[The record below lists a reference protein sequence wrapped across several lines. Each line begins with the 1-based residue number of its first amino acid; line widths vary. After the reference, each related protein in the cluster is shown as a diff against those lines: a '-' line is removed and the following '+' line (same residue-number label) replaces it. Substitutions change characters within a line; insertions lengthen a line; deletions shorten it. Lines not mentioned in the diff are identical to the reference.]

1 MPTNKDIITAIFAET
16 AKGNGRPFV
25 EAMADDMTW
34 RTIGSGSWS
43 GRFAGK
49 DTIVREIF
57 SKLRERF
64 EGPNTCVPTR
74 ILADG
79 NHVVVQAHGK
89 NRSKAGKA
97 YENDYCFV
105 IRMKDGKIAE
115 YEEYCDT
122 ELVTAVLGE
131 RV

>member
-25 EAMADDMTW
+25 DAMADDVTW

-57 SKLRERF
+57 GKLRERF
-64 EGPNTCVPTR
+64 EGPNTCVSTR

-79 NHVVVQAHGK
+79 DHVVVQARGK
-89 NRSKAGKA
+89 NRTKAGKA

-105 IRMKDGKIAE
+105 IRMKNGKIAE

-131 RV
+131 RA